1 MPKGTPRLAKAP
13 SRARSPRRVA
23 RRGASRARSSR
34 VSGAPTFLRSK
45 RGEETPSRTTSWRT
59 TSRRTTSRRSR
70 VGARRLLRRKQKH
83 GGTANRKGRRSAR
96 RTPPLSLVAARAV
109 LSSWRRWRR
118 STVQPTAP
126 RRARRRPRRARPTRA
141 KSHPPTK
148 KRGRF
153 SPTEKRMPPK
163 AEGKKKG
170 PPLPLATFL
179 WKKTPR
185 CRRPRRRS
193 GASRTRARRPRF
205 APRARNAV
213 YRPSVLCPC
222 ASTRCLRR
230 TASGWRAS
238 RRTSRRAASLA
249 G

>member
-1 MPKGTPRLAKAP
+1 MPEGTPRLAKAP

-45 RGEETPSRTTSWRT
+45 RGEETPSRTTSCRT

-70 VGARRLLRRKQKH
+70 VGARRLRRRKRKH

-126 RRARRRPRRARPTRA
+126 RRARRRPELRARPTRA
-141 KSHPPTK
+141 ESHPPTK
-148 KRGRF
+148 KRFG
-153 SPTEKRMPPK
+153 SATQKRMPPK

-179 WKKTPR
+179 RKKTPR
-185 CRRPRRRS
+185 RRRPRRRF

-205 APRARNAV
+205 AMRARNAV
-213 YRPSVLCPC
+213 YRP
-222 ASTRCLRR
+222 
-230 TASGWRAS
+230 
-238 RRTSRRAASLA
+238 
-249 G
+249 